1 MRPARVLELG
11 SYHAIVACVAA
22 GAGVAVAPRSVLDLQ
37 TDASN
42 IAVHPLPD
50 IGMIDTLLV
59 WRRGHFS
66 SALNALRRTLV
77 EAQQEAVDGA
87 PGALAR
93 MEAAPEVDAGVV

>member
-1 MRPARVLELG
+1 VRPARVLELG

-42 IAVHPLPD
+42 IAVHELPD
-50 IGMIDTLLV
+50 IGVIETLLV

-66 SALNALRRTLV
+66 SALNALRQTLV
-77 EAQQEAVDGA
+77 SGEDAVA
-87 PGALAR
+87 LPAAALA
-93 MEAAPEVDAGVV
+93 GVA